1 MVTVS
6 DLQQLVSKW
15 QKRVDSPIQP
25 FAYKTGISECIF
37 ELNQLIDQSIEEEL
51 TYQDF
56 LDQEADRYLS
66 SVEAHE
72 AVA

>member
-1 MVTVS
+1 MISVF
-6 DLQQLVSKW
+6 DLQQIITKW
-15 QKRVDSPIQP
+15 QERADSPTQP

-37 ELNQLIDQSIEEEL
+37 EVNQLIDQSIEEEL

>member
-1 MVTVS
+1 MISVF
-6 DLQQLVSKW
+6 DLQQVITKW
-15 QKRVDSPIQP
+15 QNRASSPAQP

-37 ELNQLIDQSIEEEL
+37 ELNQLIDHSVEEEL
-51 TYQDF
+51 TYQEF

>member
-15 QKRVDSPIQP
+15 QKRADSPIQP
-25 FAYKTGISECIF
+25 FAYKTGISECIY

-66 SVEAHE
+66 SMEAHE